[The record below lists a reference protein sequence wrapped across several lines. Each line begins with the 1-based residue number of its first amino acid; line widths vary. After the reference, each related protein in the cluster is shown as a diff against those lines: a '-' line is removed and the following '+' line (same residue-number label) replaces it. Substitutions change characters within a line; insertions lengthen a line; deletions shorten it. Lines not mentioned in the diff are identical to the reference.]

1 MSGVEPLYVGV
12 DWTAGSW
19 FAVAFDR
26 SRFDHA
32 GVFEGIGDLWARY
45 EERAERILVDV
56 PIGLVEDGEAERVC
70 DRLARE
76 ILGPRRGTVFTP
88 PVRAATRK
96 RRYPAAKR
104 VNERKSGQPLS
115 EQAFAVSDA
124 IAQVDELLGNVPEA
138 GPVFA
143 ESHPEVCFR
152 AFAGDPLDHPKHR
165 AGGYAERMQ
174 TLAGYDR
181 DAPPAVQAAAE
192 AAGGHDVAVDDV
204 LDAVVL
210 AYTAAP
216 GPGELRSLPPD
227 PPTDPADLPMRIVYR
242 ADDPLVEP

>member
-1 MSGVEPLYVGV
+1 LVDCTVPAGGSTPGGSSGGFFPAERHDPDMSGVEPLYVGV

-152 AFAGDPLDHPKHR
+152 AFAGTAHRSDPVHP
-165 AGGYAERMQ
+165 AQ
-174 TLAGYDR
+174 DV
-181 DAPPAVQAAAE
+181 PPR
-192 AAGGHDVAVDDV
+192 
-204 LDAVVL
+204 VVPKL
-210 AYTAAP
+210 SA
-216 GPGELRSLPPD
+216 
-227 PPTDPADLPMRIVYR
+227 
-242 ADDPLVEP
+242 